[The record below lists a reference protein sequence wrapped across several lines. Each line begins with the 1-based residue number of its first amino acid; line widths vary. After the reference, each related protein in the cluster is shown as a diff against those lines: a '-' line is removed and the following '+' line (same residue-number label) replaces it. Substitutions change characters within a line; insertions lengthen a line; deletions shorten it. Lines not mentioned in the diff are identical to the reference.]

1 MSSTDEDL
9 LEALEP
15 TSTTT
20 DEDIMRMIKNG
31 ADVNALNDVNQNAL
45 QLIAVNNRIGLFLT
59 IIANTDDIN
68 HRDVWGHTALMLAV
82 INDNIDVVK
91 ALMMD
96 TRVKINI
103 QTHDE
108 LENTALHFAVLRK
121 NYEMVEQ
128 LMGKTEH
135 NIVEE
140 FADGKIDT
148 EIRNADKETAWDIA
162 WRNRDYEIAS
172 LIGRRYFTRQ
182 SAKAAQPGHDDFNL
196 RF

>member
-1 MSSTDEDL
+1 MDQEL

-82 INDNIDVVK
+82 INDNIDVVG

-121 NYEMVEQ
+121 NYEMVKQ
-128 LMGKTEH
+128 LMGKAEH

-148 EIRNADKETAWDIA
+148 EIRNADYQTALDIA
-162 WRNRDYEIAS
+162 ERKNYHEIAF
-172 LIGRRYFTRQ
+172 LIRGRIVTRQ
-182 SAKAAQPGHDDFNL
+182 SGKL